1 MLPLPQTAEYALRA
15 MLHIAARHP
24 APVRVVDLVDVVKA
38 PANYLSKTLH
48 QLARAGLLLSTRGPL
63 GGFRLAEAPDTV
75 TLDRVIAV
83 FAGSTEQRCLLGH
96 GRCGQNPGCTIHE
109 RWKPVAAG
117 MQEFF
122 TTTTVADLIDR
133 DDRPAPRGRRPRS
146 AATPTRNAL
155 ANSR

>member
-1 MLPLPQTAEYALRA
+1 MLPLPQTTEYALRA

-24 APVRVVDLVDVVKA
+24 APMRVVDLVDAVKA

-48 QLARAGLLLSTRGPL
+48 QLARAGLLRSTRGPL
-63 GGFRLAEAPDTV
+63 GGFRLAEDPETV

-96 GRCGQNPGCTIHE
+96 GRCGQNPRCTIHE
-109 RWKPVAAG
+109 RWKPVAAD
-117 MQEFF
+117 MQAFF
-122 TTTTVADLIDR
+122 TTTTVADLIER